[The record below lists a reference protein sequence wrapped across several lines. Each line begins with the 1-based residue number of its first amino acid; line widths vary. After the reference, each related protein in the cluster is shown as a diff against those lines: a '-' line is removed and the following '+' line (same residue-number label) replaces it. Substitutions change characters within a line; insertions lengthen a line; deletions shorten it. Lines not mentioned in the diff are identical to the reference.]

1 MIFDQEINWKIKVI
15 RKLKAKVTTAT
26 AKWKM
31 KAVKSNQN
39 NKAILQKAL
48 D

>member
-1 MIFDQEINWKIKVI
+1 MIFDQEINWEIKVI
-15 RKLKAKVTTAT
+15 RKLEAKVTTAT

-31 KAVKSNQN
+31 KAVQSNQK